1 MSEQLKATFEDIERQ
16 LEQAPRLQPLLTADW
31 AANLPGEA
39 GVYVLW
45 EANYP
50 LYVGETSSLR
60 LRMSDLG
67 RAVNHTF
74 SRKIAKQFALSN
86 SNPVALASI
95 LSTQYELCYVTVPF
109 GRKEIEEYLIL
120 RWRATLLN
128 KPTRRL
134 RYSSQY
140 QWVKPVSLLQEE

>member
-16 LEQAPRLQPLLTADW
+16 LQQALRLRPLLTAEW

-45 EANYP
+45 EANHP

-86 SNPVALASI
+86 SEPVALASI
-95 LSTQYELCYVTVPF
+95 LSTRYALSYLKVVF
-109 GRKEIEEYLIL
+109 GRKEVEEYLIL
-120 RWRATLLN
+120 RWRATLIN

-134 RYSSQY
+134 LYSSQY
-140 QWVKPVSLLQEE
+140 QWVQPASPVQEE